1 MGKFSNGRSLRE
13 GAGRY
18 VSLLQPSLEKAESS
32 LWSAP
37 TSIYIPTRNGGMQS
51 CFHLFQAGSK
61 GRKEGE
67 EEEEE
72 VEEVEVSQKEIV
84 STGDSLPRD

>member
-1 MGKFSNGRSLRE
+1 
-13 GAGRY
+13 
-18 VSLLQPSLEKAESS
+18 
-32 LWSAP
+32 
-37 TSIYIPTRNGGMQS
+37 MQS